1 LLKRFRKGKTMFNDK
16 TVLVIGGAGAVGSQ
30 LTNKLSLISK
40 KVIVLDNLSS
50 GYTDLI
56 VNRSNVLFIKGDIRS
71 DHDLRRCF
79 NEKPD
84 IVFHLAAFFANQ
96 NSVDYPQKDISVN
109 GAGTLKLYEY
119 CAMYGKLD
127 KIIYASSGC
136 SIYGDAPMP
145 YVEEIV
151 SPMKLSTPYQIT
163 KMLGELYGNYF
174 IRQYNLPISYARF
187 FNSYGPGEYPG
198 QYRNVIPNFI
208 YWAMCEKK
216 LPITGTGEETRDFT
230 FVEDIVDGLI
240 LMADCDDITGEAF
253 NIAAGKEIKI
263 KDLAFIINK
272 YTNNPSPIDYRPRRS
287 WDSKPRLLASNE
299 KAKRVLGFNPNQ
311 EFELNIVRTIK
322 WFKDNWEKVASN
334 ADFGPGMS
342 SAVRGE

>member
-1 LLKRFRKGKTMFNDK
+1 MKNK

-30 LTNKLSLISK
+30 LTNRLTQLCK

-50 GYTDLI
+50 GYTDLLEQKD
-56 VNRSNVLFIKGDIRS
+56 NLLFIQGDIRS
-71 DHDLRRCF
+71 DCDLKRCF

-96 NSVDYPQKDISVN
+96 NSVDYPQEDISVN

-119 CAMYGKLD
+119 CALYGKLE

-136 SIYGDAPMP
+136 SIYGTAPMP
-145 YVEEIV
+145 YVEEV
-151 SPMKLSTPYQIT
+151 VEPMHLSTPYQIT

-174 IRQYNLPISYARF
+174 IRQYNLPICYARF

-208 YWAMCEKK
+208 YWALQGKS

-230 FVEDIVDGLI
+230 SVYDIVDGLI
-240 LMADCDDITGEAF
+240 LMATSDHSAGEAF
-253 NIAAGKEIKI
+253 NLAAGKEIQI
-263 KDLAFIINK
+263 RYLAELINEK
-272 YTNNPSPIDYRPRRS
+272 TENPTPINFKPRRS
-287 WDSKPRLLASNE
+287 WDSKPHLLASNE
-299 KAKRVLGFNPNQ
+299 KAKRLLGFEPNLD
-311 EFELNIVRTIK
+311 FEENIKKTVR
-322 WFKDNWEKVASN
+322 WFKDNWDKIEKN

-342 SAVRGE
+342 SAVRD